1 MTELSPS
8 GSRTVTDSA
17 QAEHQALE
25 SAQATL
31 QAEIAGLSALQAAL
45 GISPSRDCAP
55 SAVEGAG
62 PGTLARGF
70 ERAVAAISAM
80 TGRVVVSGIGK
91 SGHIGRKIQATFA
104 STGTPAFFVH
114 PAEAAHGDLGMIDS
128 HDILLLFSQS
138 GETSE
143 LAALLEHAARHALPV
158 IGVTSSPS
166 STLARASSVVLCLP
180 PAREACPMG
189 LAPTTSTI
197 MQLALGDALA
207 IALLER
213 RGFTANDF
221 GAFHPGGKL
230 GSLLR
235 PVHKLMHEGD
245 ALPLGTASMTLSNVI
260 MEMTRKAFGCIGII
274 DETGALIGLV
284 SDGDLRPALTRNL
297 DTTTAGEIMNR
308 DPITTR
314 GDMLAQEVIH
324 LMTARRKA
332 INSLFILDEDR
343 RPVGIVRLHDLL
355 RTGIA

>member
-1 MTELSPS
+1 
-8 GSRTVTDSA
+8 
-17 QAEHQALE
+17 
-25 SAQATL
+25 
-31 QAEIAGLSALQAAL
+31 
-45 GISPSRDCAP
+45 
-55 SAVEGAG
+55 
-62 PGTLARGF
+62 
-70 ERAVAAISAM
+70 
-80 TGRVVVSGIGK
+80 
-91 SGHIGRKIQATFA
+91 
-104 STGTPAFFVH
+104 
-114 PAEAAHGDLGMIDS
+114 MIDVQ
-128 HDILLLFSQS
+128 DALLLLSQS

-158 IGVTSSPS
+158 IGMTSAPA

-180 PAREACPMG
+180 RAREACPMG

-197 MQLALGDALA
+197 MQLALGDSLA

-221 GAFHPGGKL
+221 SAFHPGGQL
-230 GSLLR
+230 GALLK
-235 PVHKLMHEGD
+235 PVRKLMHVGN
-245 ALPLGTASMTLSNVI
+245 AMPLGTANMTLSDVI

-308 DPITTR
+308 DPITTK
-314 GDMLAQEVIH
+314 GDILAQEVVH

-332 INSLFILDEDR
+332 INSLFILDDDR
-343 RPVGIVRLHDLL
+343 HPLGIVRLHDLL